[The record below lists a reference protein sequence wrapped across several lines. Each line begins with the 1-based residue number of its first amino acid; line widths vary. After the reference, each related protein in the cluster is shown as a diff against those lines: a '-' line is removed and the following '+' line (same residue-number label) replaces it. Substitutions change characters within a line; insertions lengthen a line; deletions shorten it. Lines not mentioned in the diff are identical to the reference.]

1 MVLENF
7 DSRLPHDWLLSM
19 IASSYQ
25 GMYFYNKPLF
35 RYRLHD
41 NNSIGVEYLTQ
52 STSEHVQKASSTELR
67 MQNSLNALIVLEDVK
82 KMNPAFYETREN
94 EFKELKQFLIKHN
107 QNLENKSFFGLLKQ
121 NTQPFY
127 KMIKTKKARV
137 MDLVFRVEK
146 IIIMVLR
153 I

>member
-1 MVLENF
+1 M
-7 DSRLPHDWLLSM
+7 
-19 IASSYQ
+19 
-25 GMYFYNKPLF
+25 
-35 RYRLHD
+35 HD

-67 MQNSLNALIVLEDVK
+67 MQNSLNALIVLEDVE

-137 MDLVFRVEK
+137 MDLVFALK
-146 IIIMVLR
+146 K
-153 I
+153 

>member
-67 MQNSLNALIVLEDVK
+67 MQNSLNALIVLEDVEM
-82 KMNPAFYETREN
+82 MNPAFYETREK
-94 EFKELKQFLIKHN
+94 EFKELKKFLVKHN

-137 MDLVFRVEK
+137 MDLVFALK
-146 IIIMVLR
+146 K
-153 I
+153 